1 MSVMLVKTMCTHK
14 YLLCIY
20 MYVYRFQIGGTQSD
34 NRSFLVFI
42 PDSFLPVFSS
52 ILHVFFIKRF
62 LINHISQTLRLSH
75 SVVKAVAI
83 VTSIEVP

>member
-1 MSVMLVKTMCTHK
+1 MLVKTMCTRK

-20 MYVYRFQIGGTQSD
+20 MYVYRFLIGGTQSD

-52 ILHVFFIKRF
+52 ILHEFFIKFF

-75 SVVKAVAI
+75 SAVKTVTI

>member
-1 MSVMLVKTMCTHK
+1 
-14 YLLCIY
+14 
-20 MYVYRFQIGGTQSD
+20 MYIHVCYRFLIGGTQSD

-52 ILHVFFIKRF
+52 ILHVFFMKRFF
-62 LINHISQTLRLSH
+62 LINRISQMLHLSH
-75 SVVKAVAI
+75 SAVKTVAI